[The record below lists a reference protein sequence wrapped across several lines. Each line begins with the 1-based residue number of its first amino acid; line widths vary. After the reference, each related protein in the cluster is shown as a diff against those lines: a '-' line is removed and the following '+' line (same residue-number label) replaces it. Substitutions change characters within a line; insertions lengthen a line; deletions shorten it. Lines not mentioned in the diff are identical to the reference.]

1 MELLD
6 LDLATIRP
14 YVRYAEEE
22 HIQGNRNYFRMR
34 AYDHRLF
41 FVVDG
46 EAEVALDGQRKIL
59 RRGAV
64 MYCLSGTSYCIKPA
78 QGSDL
83 QLIKVNFDMTQANR
97 ELVHP
102 IPVVTEFQWEA
113 ECQLEFIDF
122 AEPGLRGPL
131 IMEDMQELL
140 PYLRAMTAEKIRPLS
155 YGSVQLT
162 NLMHCV
168 LTLLFREA
176 QNQRTAKKISNASAA
191 ILDYVELHYAD
202 SLTNRDLAEKFG
214 YHPNYIGCLVLEQ
227 TGMPLHRYLL
237 QLRIRHGI
245 NLLTTTQMTV
255 AQIAEAVGF
264 HSSSYFSQYF
274 KQCTGHTPGEYRKG
288 HL

>member
-1 MELLD
+1 MELVELE
-6 LDLATIRP
+6 LAAVRP

-22 HIQGNRNYFRMR
+22 MIRKNRNDNLLR

-41 FVVDG
+41 YVVDG
-46 EAEVALDGQRKIL
+46 EAEVELDGQRKNL
-59 RRGAV
+59 RQGAAI
-64 MYCLSGTSYCIKPA
+64 YWLSGTSYSVRPA
-78 QGSDL
+78 EGKKL
-83 QLIKVNFDMTQANR
+83 KMIKVNFDMTQANR

-102 IPVVTEFQWEA
+102 IPMVAESQWEA
-113 ECQLEFIDF
+113 ERQLERIEF
-122 AEPGLRGPL
+122 AEPGLQGPL
-131 IMEDMQELL
+131 ILEDMQELL
-140 PYLRAMTAEKIRPLS
+140 PYLRAMTAETARPLS

-176 QNQRTAKKISNASAA
+176 QNQRAAKKISNASAA

-214 YHPNYIGCLVLEQ
+214 YHPNYIGCLVLAQ

-274 KQCTGHTPGEYRKG
+274 RQCTGHTPAEYRKG

>member
-1 MELLD
+1 MERLVLE
-6 LDLATIRP
+6 LAALRP

-22 HIQGNRNYFRMR
+22 HIQRNRNDVRLR

-41 FVVDG
+41 YVVDG
-46 EAEVALDGQRKIL
+46 EAEVELDGQQKML

-64 MYCLSGTSYCIKPA
+64 MYWLSGSTYCLKRPE
-78 QGSDL
+78 GSDL
-83 QLIKVNFDMTQANR
+83 QMIKVNFDMTQANR

-102 IPVVTEFQWEA
+102 ILVVAESQWEA
-113 ECQLEFIDF
+113 DRQLECIELF
-122 AEPGLRGPL
+122 EPGLRGPL
-131 IMEDMQELL
+131 ILEDMQELL
-140 PYLRAMTAEKIRPLS
+140 PYLRAMTKEKARPLT
-155 YGSVQLT
+155 YGSIQLT

-176 QNQRTAKKISNASAA
+176 QNRRTTKKISNASAA
-191 ILDYVELHYAD
+191 ILDYVELHYAEP
-202 SLTNRDLAEKFG
+202 LTNRALADKFG
-214 YHPNYIGCLVLEQ
+214 YHPNYIGSLVLEQ
-227 TGMPLHRYLL
+227 MGMPLHRYLL

-264 HSSSYFSQYF
+264 RSCNYFSQYF
-274 KQCTGHTPGEYRKG
+274 RQCTGHTPGEYRKG

>member
-1 MELLD
+1 MEQLA
-6 LDLATIRP
+6 LDLAAVRP

-22 HIQGNRNYFRMR
+22 NIRGNKNDVFLR

-41 FVVDG
+41 YVVGG
-46 EAEVALDGQRKIL
+46 EAEVELEGQRKTA
-59 RRGAV
+59 GPGTV
-64 MYCLSGTSYCIKPA
+64 MYWLSGTDYRLKPVE
-78 QGSDL
+78 GSHL
-83 QLIKVNFDMTQANR
+83 QMIKVNFDMTQANR

-102 IPVVTEFQWEA
+102 IPMVTEFQWEA
-113 ECQLEFIDF
+113 GCQLEFIEF

-214 YHPNYIGCLVLEQ
+214 YHPNYIGCLVMAQ

-264 HSSSYFSQYF
+264 HSFSYFSQYF